1 MRGAL
6 HVANVETLHAT
17 SLRPSRLR
25 VWLVEAYYTGS
36 HRAWAEGYAR
46 ASRHHVELLTMAGAF
61 WKWRLLGG
69 AIELA
74 RQAHAR
80 WQQGQ
85 RPDVILATD
94 MVNLP
99 AWLGLVRPLLADTPI
114 VLYCHENQVTYPLPP
129 GVKRDLAYGVINWL
143 SMLAADRVCF
153 NSQFHQAQF
162 FDELPRLL
170 KHYPDYNHL
179 DLIGAVRARSQV
191 LPVGC
196 DLRSLAA
203 GRTAARADRPPIVL
217 WNQRWEYDK
226 NPTEFFAALQRLA
239 EEGID
244 FGVAVAGENLRQA
257 PSEFEEARA
266 RLGERIVHW
275 GYVEGRAAY
284 GRLLMEADVVVST
297 AWHEFFGVATVEAI
311 FCGCLPLLPNRLSY
325 PELIPPAWHDLCL
338 YADFDDLVARLRRA
352 LTERRP
358 APPEL
363 QQAMARF
370 DWEVLAPTYDDLL
383 EEVARA
389 GRRSPLTS

>member
-1 MRGAL
+1 M
-6 HVANVETLHAT
+6 HVANVETADAP

-25 VWLVEAYYTGS
+25 VWLVETYYTGS
-36 HRAWAEGYAR
+36 HRAWADGYAR
-46 ASRHHVELLTMAGAF
+46 ASRHHIDLLTMTGAF

-99 AWLGLVRPLLADTPI
+99 TWLGLVRPLLADTPI
-114 VLYCHENQVTYPLPP
+114 VLYCHENQLTYPLPP
-129 GVKRDLAYGVINWL
+129 GFKRDLTYGVINWL

-153 NSQFHQAQF
+153 NSQFHRDQF

-179 DLIGAVRARSQV
+179 DLIDAVRARSQV

-196 DLRSLAA
+196 DLRGLAVD
-203 GRTAARADRPPIVL
+203 RQAARADRPPIVL

-226 NPTEFFAALQRLA
+226 NPTEFFAVLQRLA
-239 EEGID
+239 DEGVD
-244 FGVAVAGENLRQA
+244 FGVAVAGENLRQT
-257 PSEFEEARA
+257 PSEFIEARE
-266 RLGERIVHW
+266 RLGERVVHW

-284 GRLLMEADVVVST
+284 GRLLAAADVVVST

-325 PELIPPAWHDLCL
+325 PELIPAAWHDLCL
-338 YADFDDLVARLRRA
+338 YADSDDLVARLRRA
-352 LTERRP
+352 LTERQP

-363 QQAMARF
+363 RQAMARF
-370 DWEVLAPTYDDLL
+370 DWEALAPIYDDLL

-389 GRRSPLTS
+389 GRRSPLTA